1 MRLQTPTLLAAL
13 ILAATGHASPAACHP
28 QLSGRSIKR
37 DGLTAPQ
44 SQTLKVGG
52 AVLYVPVLTMALF
65 AVGGL
70 VYRKLFAKKDRPVPI
85 NTADPP
91 LPDLQ
96 QISTSRDADSE
107 SIRSW
112 IVHDLNSDDDE
123 DHRRSSSLA
132 RPSIAI
138 TSSKY
143 TRPSAMES
151 PFSPTRKHIYPD
163 PPSQRSSPK
172 VKDFRVDV
180 ANVILDWPRS
190 SERESSSPQQWR
202 SPEQPS
208 NWSSSGH
215 ANSNTNNAGDATR
228 SVKSL
233 DLKSVRSVG
242 GGSVTQSHSH
252 SHSLSTRAHSSASK
266 QNTALGTM
274 PGGLQ
279 EHLAPSESD
288 PEFDSAA
295 ESPSSASQQ
304 QQQQQQQ
311 QHAAAAAAAA
321 AALPPPVPSV
331 PHIYTSRVTLPKD
344 SPGLENPTDDVLA
357 NEVVQYMSTISLR
370 KSSLESESGS
380 SSSWY
385 LDVKREDGELSPAP
399 SSVFMDILGQNEEC
413 DV

>member
-13 ILAATGHASPAACHP
+13 ILAATGHASPAAYHP
-28 QLSGRSIKR
+28 QLSQRSIKR
-37 DGLTAPQ
+37 DGLAAPQ

-52 AVLYVPVLTMALF
+52 AALYVPVLAIALF

-70 VYRKLFAKKDRPVPI
+70 VYRKLFAKKDRPVPTI

-163 PPSQRSSPK
+163 PSQRSPK

-190 SERESSSPQQWR
+190 SERERESSPQQWR
-202 SPEQPS
+202 SPEPS
-208 NWSSSGH
+208 NSSSSGY
-215 ANSNTNNAGDATR
+215 ANANTNNNAGDATR

-242 GGSVTQSHSH
+242 GASVTQSHS
-252 SHSLSTRAHSSASK
+252 LNTRAHSSASK

-279 EHLAPSESD
+279 EHLAPSESE
-288 PEFDSAA
+288 PA
-295 ESPSSASQQ
+295 ELYSEPPSSAT
-304 QQQQQQQ
+304 
-311 QHAAAAAAAA
+311 QHAAAP
-321 AALPPPVPSV
+321 PPPVPSI
-331 PHIYTSRVTLPKD
+331 PHIYTSRVTVPKD
-344 SPGLENPTDDVLA
+344 SPGLGLAESTTNDVA
-357 NEVVQYMSTISLR
+357 NEVVQYMSTLSLR

>member
-1 MRLQTPTLLAAL
+1 
-13 ILAATGHASPAACHP
+13 
-28 QLSGRSIKR
+28 
-37 DGLTAPQ
+37 
-44 SQTLKVGG
+44 
-52 AVLYVPVLTMALF
+52 MALF

-85 NTADPP
+85 NTAADPP

-96 QISTSRDADSE
+96 QITTSREADSE

-123 DHRRSSSLA
+123 DHHHRSSSTSLA
-132 RPSIAI
+132 RPTIAI

-163 PPSQRSSPK
+163 PSQRSPK

-180 ANVILDWPRS
+180 ANVIMDWPRCN
-190 SERESSSPQQWR
+190 ERESPQQWR
-202 SPEQPS
+202 SPEPS
-208 NWSSSGH
+208 NSSSGH
-215 ANSNTNNAGDATR
+215 ANSSINNPGDATR
-228 SVKSL
+228 SAKSL

-242 GGSVTQSHSH
+242 GASIAQ
-252 SHSLSTRAHSSASK
+252 SHSLSARGPSVASK

-279 EHLAPSESD
+279 EHLATSESE
-288 PEFDSAA
+288 PELHIDSAA
-295 ESPSSASQQ
+295 ESPSSASQ
-304 QQQQQQQ
+304 
-311 QHAAAAAAAA
+311 HTEA
-321 AALPPPVPSV
+321 PPPVPSI
-331 PHIYTSRVTLPKD
+331 PHIYTSRATAPKHSAGLVLAESPPKD
-344 SPGLENPTDDVLA
+344 VLT
-357 NEVVQYMSTISLR
+357 NEVAQYMSTISLR
-370 KSSLESESGS
+370 KSSIESESS
-380 SSSWY
+380 SSNSWY
-385 LDVKREDGELSPAP
+385 LDLKREDGELSPAP